1 MENPTFC
8 KLVFCEVASES
19 SGTLVKMQVL
29 GLLPFVTIWMDLD
42 GIMLS
47 AISQAETVKYHVISL
62 ICGI

>member
-47 AISQAETVKYHVISL
+47 EISHLEKDKYPVDSL